1 MTNNKKYQDMEKE
14 GLEQFKDV
22 GGCWGCGLELTN
34 QQLLKDY
41 TAKTAECKKLK
52 GQIDKVKD
60 YVKHNMQDV
69 DCDNWL
75 ERFIY
80 TFEDWKKSLQNDTDH
95 YKQALDEIED
105 VLWTYHNN
113 LYTPKNPVA
122 DEIEKRILDI
132 ISKAKGEE

>member
-80 TFEDWKKSLQNDTDH
+80 TFEDWKNH
-95 YKQALDEIED
+95 YKMIPTTTNKPLMRLRMFCGLITIIYI
-105 VLWTYHNN
+105 L
-113 LYTPKNPVA
+113 PKIP
-122 DEIEKRILDI
+122 
-132 ISKAKGEE
+132 